1 VAEVKTYRVN
11 VTRDGKFWHIRVP
24 ELNRST
30 QARRYKDI
38 SLMAIDLIEIM
49 TGLTAK
55 DFDLHIEMRL
65 PSDVQDHLSRSEK
78 LRAEAER
85 KNSEA
90 AKEKRAAVRALLAQ
104 GLSQREAGE
113 LLGMSFQ
120 RVSQLV
126 KPR

>member
-1 VAEVKTYRVN
+1 MVAQVKTYRAEVS
-11 VTRDGKFWHIRVP
+11 RDGRFWAIYVP
-24 ELNRST
+24 AIDRHT
-30 QARRYKDI
+30 QARRYKEI
-38 SLMAIDLIEIM
+38 PIMANDLIEIM
-49 TGLTAK
+49 TGLGPEE
-55 DFDLHIEMRL
+55 FELHIEMRL
-65 PSDVQDHLSRSEK
+65 PSDVQDHLTRSEK

-126 KPR
+126 K

>member
-11 VTRDGKFWHIRVP
+11 VTRDGRFWHIRVP

-38 SLMAIDLIEIM
+38 SLMATDLIEIM
-49 TGLTAK
+49 TGLAAQ
-55 DFDLHIEMRL
+55 DFDLHIEMHL
-65 PSDVQDHLSRSEK
+65 PTDVQDHLARSEK

-90 AKEKRAAVRALLAQ
+90 AREKRAAVRALLAQ

-126 KPR
+126 K